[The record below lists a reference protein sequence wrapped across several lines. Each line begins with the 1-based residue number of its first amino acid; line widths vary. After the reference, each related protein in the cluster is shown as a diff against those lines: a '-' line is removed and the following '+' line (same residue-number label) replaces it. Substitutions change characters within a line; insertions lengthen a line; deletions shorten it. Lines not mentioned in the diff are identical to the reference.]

1 MNQDSII
8 NLIHIFLFFPL
19 LAYVY
24 YLGYKKTLSSTVCR
38 ILLIVAVIGIT
49 YHSFLIKQKLDS
61 KQEYKIWVNL
71 VHILAVFP
79 LLFFIGYKCEDTK
92 RPFLELLLLMSFGA
106 LGYHAFNFIRYY
118 P

>member
-1 MNQDSII
+1 MKQDSII

-38 ILLIVAVIGIT
+38 ILLSVAVIGII
-49 YHSFLIKQKLDS
+49 YHIFLIKERTGS

-71 VHILAVFP
+71 VHIIAVFP